1 MIELINHFGRIQ
13 KMSRVIA
20 LLQPSPETV
29 SLFDEVI
36 VIAEG
41 ELLFA
46 GPIDSVGDYF
56 SKLGYKP
63 PGHMVRSVLSGNS
76 IYRYAINICRR

>member
-1 MIELINHFGRIQ
+1 
-13 KMSRVIA
+13 MSRVIA

-46 GPIDSVGDYF
+46 GPIDCVGDYF
-56 SKLGYKP
+56 AKLGYRP
-63 PGHMVRSVLSGNS
+63 PGHMVRSVLSRNRMFVYVQQFVGIGLHCSNKQP
-76 IYRYAINICRR
+76 